1 MMQLNRNAGEE
12 AMKQIKRSGSIV
24 RALMWALMASYGVYA
39 VAAEDVQQDHS
50 AHGVT
55 QQNKTG
61 KAAAGA
67 QAEDAGSHAEMDHSQ
82 MDHGQMDHSSMQG
95 GAEPTATRDPHAYSG
110 GYDFGLTP
118 KLQLAD
124 EAYMFGVLANRLERV
139 YTRHG
144 TLAAY
149 DVMLRAGKNYDR
161 LVIKAEG
168 EVDDGKLH
176 EARSELLWGHAVAAF
191 WDTQMGMRHDS
202 GVLPSRNWLAMGIQ
216 GLAPY
221 WFEVDAVAYL
231 GEQGQGALRLGAEYE
246 LLLTQRL
253 ILQPRMEANYYAAS
267 DAARGQGAGLNN
279 LLAGIRLRYEIKRE
293 IAPYVGVEW
302 NGKLGE
308 TADLARAETSDTRWV
323 AGLRFWY

>member
-1 MMQLNRNAGEE
+1 MGQVRQTGKMA
-12 AMKQIKRSGSIV
+12 
-24 RALMWALMASYGVYA
+24 RALVWVLMASYGAYA

-55 QQNKTG
+55 QQKKTVNTE
-61 KAAAGA
+61 AGA
-67 QAEDAGSHAEMDHSQ
+67 QAAGAEKNTDMDHSQ
-82 MDHGQMDHSSMQG
+82 MDHSKMDHGAMQSD
-95 GAEPTATRDPHAYSG
+95 AEPAAMRDPHAYSG
-110 GYDFGLTP
+110 GYDFGLKP
-118 KLQLAD
+118 RLQLAD
-124 EAYMFGVLANRLERV
+124 EAYMFGVLVNRLERAF
-139 YTRHG
+139 TRRG
-144 TLAAY
+144 TLTAY

-161 LVIKAEG
+161 LVLKAEG

-176 EARSELLWGHAVAAF
+176 EARSELLWGHAVATF
-191 WDTQMGMRHDS
+191 WDAQLGIRHDS
-202 GVLPSRNWLAMGIQ
+202 GVLPTRNWLAVGIQ

-221 WFEVDAVAYL
+221 WFEVDAAAYL

-253 ILQPRMEANYYAAS
+253 ILQPRMEVNYYSLS

-279 LLAGIRLRYEIKRE
+279 LLAGIRLRYEIRRE

-302 NGKLGE
+302 SGKFGE
-308 TADLARAETSDTRWV
+308 SADLAGAEASDTRWV